1 MTASYWG
8 CDIGGEKNTHLA
20 RLTFDKQGRPHQVE
34 YDLEGRSTR
43 ELARYIWR
51 ESGSAN
57 APIFLV
63 LDAVLSHC
71 LTSPAGWR
79 PADVILQQLVDP
91 VLRPPE
97 AIRYS
102 SRIVSPS
109 GLMGHRH
116 LEMTEQ
122 FGAYFLTAE
131 THPTACLTLMGGDA
145 RQVFNYKRREGNTLT
160 QLATWLSHGWFQGEH
175 VPESDGQLDALVCAM
190 VAAALGGNRFAGL
203 QLVTPVLGNR
213 AARTDCGLSSPEQAL
228 PSESLQGISPF
239 YLLATEAMA
248 VPFLEQANRGPVGE
262 PHPG

>member
-8 CDIGGEKNTHLA
+8 CDIGGAENTHLA
-20 RLTFDKQGRPHQVE
+20 RLTFDEQGRPHHVE
-34 YDLEGRSTR
+34 YDSEGRSTR

-51 ESGSAN
+51 ESGPAN
-57 APIFLV
+57 TPIFLV
-63 LDAVLSHC
+63 LDATLSHC

-79 PADVILQQLVDP
+79 PADVILRQLVDP

-97 AIRYS
+97 ATRYS

-131 THPTACLTLMGGDA
+131 THPTACLTLMGGA
-145 RQVFNYKRREGNTLT
+145 PQQVFNYKRGEGNTLT
-160 QLATWLSHGWFQGEH
+160 QLATWLSHGWFQGGN
-175 VPESDGQLDALVCAM
+175 VPENDGQLDALVCAM

-213 AARTDCGLSSPEQAL
+213 DARTHCGLSSPEEAL

-239 YLLATEAMA
+239 YLLSTPAMA
-248 VPFLEQANRGPVGE
+248 VHFLEQATRDPVGE